1 MNDVSFEID
10 KMYHVTHFGS
20 ARQIVEEGMTF
31 RPKMKLARA
40 DYSIEYKEE
49 EEDGPVF
56 EQLSGNRPMLPG
68 YYSWFAAKPPDDLGD
83 LAIEQLR
90 ERYDDIDAVL
100 SDKLKTNSSP
110 YGTIG
115 LTTSMDTLLES
126 YKAGFPNSANLN
138 LRFQIGGTLRYLNE
152 ICYVIVVTVDDTV
165 LTNVPTI
172 VRPQEEIIRMPFI
185 RLARSNSNRSMW
197 CSWQQT
203 VFAFHYPRP
212 DQALQLPPSKVDI
225 HPVKHHCFNQQ
236 LQKFKS
242 KYKPPRCHAAN
253 FHPDDKCPDAEKFQ
267 REIPIEELLQIKSR
281 IEKLNVDEYHK
292 QVLQQI
298 AIEEAT
304 KNIDIK

>member
-49 EEDGPVF
+49 GKDGPVF

-126 YKAGFPNSANLN
+126 YKAGFPNSANLICDFK
-138 LRFQIGGTLRYLNE
+138 LEAHYDISMKFVTL
-152 ICYVIVVTVDDTV
+152 
-165 LTNVPTI
+165 
-172 VRPQEEIIRMPFI
+172 
-185 RLARSNSNRSMW
+185 
-197 CSWQQT
+197 
-203 VFAFHYPRP
+203 
-212 DQALQLPPSKVDI
+212 
-225 HPVKHHCFNQQ
+225 
-236 LQKFKS
+236 
-242 KYKPPRCHAAN
+242 
-253 FHPDDKCPDAEKFQ
+253 
-267 REIPIEELLQIKSR
+267 
-281 IEKLNVDEYHK
+281 
-292 QVLQQI
+292 
-298 AIEEAT
+298 
-304 KNIDIK
+304 